1 MSHHD
6 MSEPRDSTTQ
16 PPLPGD
22 IYPGLDAAA
31 IQRVLDGRWR
41 HIREQARELMRD
53 PLLAPRIGQ
62 SMDEHRS
69 RVKEQLEA
77 VALSDIP
84 KFLFPKEVGGLGDT
98 GAAITGFEMQAHAD
112 LSLLVK
118 SGVQWGL
125 FGGAVRN
132 LGNSEHHQRYL
143 ADIMSLRLMG
153 CFAMTETGH
162 GSDVQSIGTT
172 ATYDSA
178 AGEFIVQTPDERST
192 KNYIGNAA
200 CDGQAAVVFAQLHV
214 GDADSVMQ
222 NHGVHALVVPIRDGA
237 GNPMPG
243 VTIGDDGLKAGLNGV
258 DNGRLSFNQVRVPRD
273 ALLDRFASVSADG
286 TYTSPIENPSARFF
300 TMLGTLVQGRIS
312 IAGAAL
318 SASKNALTIAIRYG
332 NRRRQFKAPDSD
344 TEIPVLDYLAHQ
356 RALLPALATTYALS
370 FAQGELVAELH
381 DTPKDDEQ
389 GRRRLETF
397 AAALKATSTWHA
409 SATVQACREACGGAG
424 YLAENQL
431 VGLRAD
437 LDVFTTFEG
446 DNTVLL
452 QLVAKTL
459 LTNFQ
464 AEFGELDT
472 IGTVR
477 FAAEQIAEIVI
488 ERTGARGLIQRL
500 VDAVP
505 NRTADETDLFDREHQ
520 LALLGWRENH
530 VLEGLA
536 RRLRK
541 GFESDADAFDVFN
554 NAQDQLLLAAR
565 AHIDA
570 RVLEA
575 FDSAIGKV
583 EEPAVAA
590 LLGRV
595 CDLHALAV
603 IERERAWF
611 LEHNRLTPARSK
623 AVTTAVNELCL
634 ELRPYAELLVDAFG
648 IPDELIIAPIGQ
660 R

>member
-1 MSHHD
+1 
-6 MSEPRDSTTQ
+6 MSEPRDSTT
-16 PPLPGD
+16 LPSSPVD
-22 IYPGLDAAA
+22 VDVTAV
-31 IQRVLDGRWR
+31 QRVLDGRWR
-41 HIREQARELMRD
+41 HIREQTRELLRD

-62 SMDEHRS
+62 SMAEQRT
-69 RVKEQLEA
+69 RVKEQLDA
-77 VALSDIP
+77 VALTDIP
-84 KFLFPKEVGGLGDT
+84 KLLFPKEAGGLGDT
-98 GAAITGFEMQAHAD
+98 GGAITGFEMQAHAD

-125 FGGAVRN
+125 FGGAIRN
-132 LGNSEHHQRYL
+132 LGNAEHHERYL
-143 ADIMSLRLMG
+143 RDIMSLRLMG

-172 ATYDSA
+172 ATYDA
-178 AGEFIVQTPDERST
+178 KAGAFIVHTPDERST

-200 CDGQAAVVFAQLHV
+200 CDGRAAVVFAQLHV
-214 GDADSVMQ
+214 GGEA
-222 NHGVHALVVPIRDGA
+222 HGVHALVVPIRDGA

-258 DNGRLSFNQVRVPRD
+258 DNGRLSFDQVRVPRE
-273 ALLDRFASVSADG
+273 AMLDRFASVSADG
-286 TYTSPIENPSARFF
+286 VYTSPIESPSARFF

-318 SASKNALTIAIRYG
+318 SASKNALTIAVRYG
-332 NRRRQFKAPDSD
+332 NRRRQFKAPDSES
-344 TEIPVLDYLAHQ
+344 EIPVLDYLAHQ
-356 RALLPALATTYALS
+356 RALLPALASTYALT
-370 FAQGELVAELH
+370 FAQAELVAELH
-381 DTPKDDEQ
+381 DTPRDDEQ

-488 ERTGARGLIQRL
+488 ERSGARGLVQRL

-554 NAQDQLLLAAR
+554 SAQDQLLLAAR

-575 FDSAIGKV
+575 FDSAIGNV
-583 EEPAVAA
+583 DDPTVAT

-595 CDLHALAV
+595 CDLHALSV

-611 LEHNRLTPARSK
+611 LEHNRLTPSRSK
-623 AVTTAVNELCL
+623 AVTTAVNELCS

-648 IPDELIIAPIGQ
+648 IPDELIIAPIAQ

>member
-1 MSHHD
+1 
-6 MSEPRDSTTQ
+6 MSEP
-16 PPLPGD
+16 LPALPAD
-22 IYPGLDAAA
+22 IDALVV
-31 IQRVLDGRWR
+31 QRVLDGRWR
-41 HIREQARELMRD
+41 HVRDEVRELLRD
-53 PLLAPRIGQ
+53 PLMTPHIGQ
-62 SMDEHRS
+62 SIDEARA
-69 RVKEQLEA
+69 RVGEQLAA
-77 VALSDIP
+77 VAQTDIP
-84 KFLFPKEVGGLGDT
+84 KYLFPKEVGGLDDVG
-98 GAAITGFEMQAHAD
+98 GAIAGFEMQAHAD
-112 LSLLVK
+112 VSLLVK

-125 FGGAVRN
+125 FGGAIRN
-132 LGNSEHHQRYL
+132 LGNREHHERYL
-143 ADIMSLRLMG
+143 ADVMSLQLMG

-172 ATYDSA
+172 ATYDA
-178 AGEFIVQTPDERST
+178 EHDEFVVKTPDARAT

-200 CDGQAAVVFAQLHV
+200 RDGHAAVVFAQLHV
-214 GDADSVMQ
+214 GDDRSGVQ
-222 NHGVHALVVPIRDGA
+222 SHGVHALVVPIRDGT

-258 DNGRLSFNQVRVPRD
+258 DNGTLAFDNVRVPRS
-273 ALLDRFASVSADG
+273 ALLDRFGSVSPDG
-286 TYTSPIENPSARFF
+286 SYSSPIDNPNRRFF
-300 TMLGTLVQGRIS
+300 TMLGTLVQGRVSIS
-312 IAGAAL
+312 GAAL

-332 NRRRQFKAPDSD
+332 NRRKQFKSPDAD
-344 TEIPVLDYLAHQ
+344 DEIPILDYLAHQ
-356 RALLPALATTYALS
+356 RRLLPLLASTYALT
-370 FAQGELVAELH
+370 FAQAELVAELH
-381 DTPKDDEQ
+381 DAPREDDQ
-389 GRRRLETF
+389 ARRRLETF

-409 SATVQACREACGGAG
+409 SQTIQTCREACGGAA

-431 VGLRAD
+431 AGLRAD

-464 AEFGELDT
+464 AEFGELDFL
-472 IGTVR
+472 GTAR
-477 FAAEQIAEIVI
+477 TLAEQVAEIVI
-488 ERTGARGLIQRL
+488 ERSGARGLVQRL

-505 NRTADETDLFDREHQ
+505 NRSADETDLFDREHQ
-520 LALLGWRENH
+520 VALLGWREKH

-541 GFESDADAFDVFN
+541 GFESDAEPFNVFN
-554 NAQDQLLLAAR
+554 DAQDHLLLAAR

-570 RVLEA
+570 RILEA
-575 FDSAIGKV
+575 FDTAIGNIADEGV
-583 EEPAVAA
+583 SA

-611 LEHNRLTPARSK
+611 LEHNRLTPSRSK
-623 AVTTAVNELCL
+623 GVTTAVNELCRI
-634 ELRPYAELLVDAFG
+634 LRPYAELMVDAFG
-648 IPDELIIAPIGQ
+648 IPDELVVAPIGQ

>member
-1 MSHHD
+1 MAQPDAPAASLAD
-6 MSEPRDSTTQ
+6 PSEIDV
-16 PPLPGD
+16 
-22 IYPGLDAAA
+22 AALR
-31 IQRVLDGRWR
+31 RVLDGRWR
-41 HIREQARELMRD
+41 HVREQVRELLRD
-53 PLLAPRIGQ
+53 PMLAPQIGE
-62 SMDEHRS
+62 SMEQQRA
-69 RVKEQLEA
+69 RVKRQIEA
-77 VALSDIP
+77 VALTDIP
-84 KFLFPKEVGGLGDT
+84 KLLFPKEVGGLGDT
-98 GAAITGFEMQAHAD
+98 GGAVTGFEMQAHAD

-125 FGGAVRN
+125 FGGAIRN
-132 LGNSEHHQRYL
+132 LGNAEHHERYL

-172 ATYDSA
+172 ATYDAST
-178 AGEFIVQTPDERST
+178 GEFVVHTPDELST

-200 CDGQAAVVFAQLHV
+200 RDGQVAVVFAQLHV
-214 GDADSVMQ
+214 GDEE
-222 NHGVHALVVPIRDGA
+222 HGVHALVVPIRDGD
-237 GNPMPG
+237 GNSMPG
-243 VTIGDDGLKAGLNGV
+243 VTIEDDGWKAGLNGV
-258 DNGRLSFNQVRVPRD
+258 DNGRLSFDQVRVPRE
-273 ALLDRFASVSADG
+273 ALLDRFGSVSAEG
-286 TYTSPIENPSARFF
+286 VYSSPIESVSARFF

-312 IAGAAL
+312 ISGAAVA
-318 SASKNALTIAIRYG
+318 ASKNALTIAVRYG

-344 TEIPVLDYLAHQ
+344 TEIPVLNYLAHQ
-356 RALLPALATTYALS
+356 RSLLPALAQTYALT

-381 DTPKDDEQ
+381 DLPRDDEQ

-452 QLVAKTL
+452 QLAAKTL

-464 AEFGELDT
+464 SEFGDLDT
-472 IGTVR
+472 IGTLR
-477 FAAEQIAEIVI
+477 FTAEQVAEIII

-505 NRTADETDLFDREHQ
+505 TRSAEETDLLDREQQ
-520 LALLGWRENH
+520 LALLGWREKH

-541 GFESDADAFDVFN
+541 GFESDADPFDVFN
-554 NAQDQLLLAAR
+554 CAQDQVLLAAK

-570 RVLEA
+570 RIMEA
-575 FDSAIGKV
+575 FDSAIANI
-583 EEPAVAA
+583 EDPTVAA
-590 LLGRV
+590 LLNRV
-595 CDLHALAV
+595 CDLHALSV

-623 AVTTAVNELCL
+623 AVTAAVNDLCQ

-648 IPDELIIAPIGQ
+648 IPDELIVAPIAQ
-660 R
+660 REAG